1 VDFWKDFLI
10 GSKDKPA
17 RILICPLGKDYFYSA
32 KVVVEGA
39 KWALP
44 TQGGL
49 IGESQEFTVTM
60 KIKDIE
66 GIDIP
71 TTKDIT
77 KVIQLLEEDV

>member
-1 VDFWKDFLI
+1 
-10 GSKDKPA
+10 
-17 RILICPLGKDYFYSA
+17 
-32 KVVVEGA
+32 VEGA
-39 KWALP
+39 KWTLP